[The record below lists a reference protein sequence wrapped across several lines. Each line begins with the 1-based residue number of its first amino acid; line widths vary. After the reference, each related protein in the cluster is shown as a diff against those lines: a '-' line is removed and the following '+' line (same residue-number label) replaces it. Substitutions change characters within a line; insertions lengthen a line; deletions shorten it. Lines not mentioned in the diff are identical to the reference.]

1 MGNVT
6 RVLGLFVLQR
16 LKASARLARKSGPM
30 VELVGQDTPAR
41 DRLEILT
48 GPSSVA
54 VDVVGRS
61 LEFPF
66 GYVFF

>member
-41 DRLEILT
+41 DGLDVLT
-48 GPSSVA
+48 GLSSVA
-54 VDVVGRS
+54 VDVIGRS
-61 LEFPF
+61 LEFSL
-66 GYVFF
+66 GYVSF